1 VFCLCIFLACLACCL
16 TPCYTQSKPCPCKF
30 TQKHRGKKGGK
41 SIRLLADQ
49 QISLRQQTHLEKTN
63 FFSKVQTKKKETNVV
78 GCLKYLNRNLP
89 AREKSLKV
97 ICQRGAMTAQPRPF
111 PPPLDLSA
119 TTFVTLCLPFGCF
132 SLSAKIKKKKR
143 GRKKRRKISL
153 NGQKITSGCE
163 AAANDSQIASNIN
176 RAYVKCLKLS

>member
-1 VFCLCIFLACLACCL
+1 LHCQKCVVVGARCCPL
-16 TPCYTQSKPCPCKF
+16 LSVLPLHISGMSGMLFNTLLYPIEAMSMQIYP
-30 TQKHRGKKGGK
+30 KHRGGRGAK

-63 FFSKVQTKKKETNVV
+63 FFSKVKKKNETNVA

-132 SLSAKIKKKKR
+132 SLSAKIKKKR
-143 GRKKRRKISL
+143 GGEKNVGKSL
-153 NGQKITSGCE
+153 
-163 AAANDSQIASNIN
+163 
-176 RAYVKCLKLS
+176 